1 MYASAIRLRLE
12 CLDAAV
18 VIGHV
23 RGGASVDRIAFG
35 PAINQGRQDIEL
47 ALVSQALLQ
56 PRFITG
62 GWRPKSASR
71 PS

>member
-23 RGGASVDRIAFG
+23 RAA
-35 PAINQGRQDIEL
+35 ALQLIEL
-47 ALVSQALLQ
+47 HSVPLSTRAGRTSN
-56 PRFITG
+56 
-62 GWRPKSASR
+62 WR
-71 PS
+71 